1 MCKNKNPDLVFYM
14 IACLSQLLYSMIDFD
29 NKKSA
34 IINLLKN
41 IATKLN
47 HLTFGDAAIVRNI
60 YYDMINMYLPLT
72 RRKARVVSK
81 LIVKC
86 EGGYKEP
93 QSVFGFKMRQRYME
107 T

>member
-1 MCKNKNPDLVFYM
+1 LCKNKNPYLVFYM
-14 IACLSQLLYSMIDFD
+14 VACLSQLLFSMIDFD
-29 NKKSA
+29 NKKNT

-41 IATKLN
+41 IAIKLN
-47 HLTFGDAAIVRNI
+47 NLRFGDAAAVKKI

-72 RRKARVVSK
+72 RRKARVLSK

-86 EGGYKEP
+86 EGGYKDP
-93 QSVFGFKMRQRYME
+93 QSVFGFKMRQHYLE